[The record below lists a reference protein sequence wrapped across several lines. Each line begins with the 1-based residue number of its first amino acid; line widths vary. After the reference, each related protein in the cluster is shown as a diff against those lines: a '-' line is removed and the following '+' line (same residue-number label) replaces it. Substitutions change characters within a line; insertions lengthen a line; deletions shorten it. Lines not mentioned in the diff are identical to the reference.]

1 MTETRSNDPVLLRTI
16 LDAIPSFV
24 FVVDGDVRVLDYNR
38 AAAGLLG
45 EDRGSVLRHRAGDVL
60 RCIHSTDSPE
70 GCGHGQACGSCVV
83 RNSVTKAIHGNQVVR
98 NRAKM
103 ELATG
108 DAVTPLH
115 VLVTTSG
122 FDHDS
127 QRMVLLVVE
136 DISQI
141 VELHQI
147 IPICMYCKKIRTDD
161 QFWLKVEN
169 YFSRNW
175 DMNFSHGICP
185 ECYENEVR
193 KMAQANNNN
202 RQQGN
207 TEPANSAA
215 RANEPTAGE
224 GI

>member
-1 MTETRSNDPVLLRTI
+1 
-16 LDAIPSFV
+16 
-24 FVVDGDVRVLDYNR
+24 
-38 AAAGLLG
+38 
-45 EDRGSVLRHRAGDVL
+45 
-60 RCIHSTDSPE
+60 
-70 GCGHGQACGSCVV
+70 
-83 RNSVTKAIHGNQVVR
+83 
-98 NRAKM
+98 
-103 ELATG
+103 
-108 DAVTPLH
+108 

-161 QFWLKVEN
+161 QFWHKVEN

-185 ECYENEVR
+185 ECYEAEIG
-193 KMAQANNNN
+193 KMGLANKSN
-202 RQQGN
+202 QPQGMAK
-207 TEPANSAA
+207 PANSDACPEKPAA
-215 RANEPTAGE
+215 GGE
-224 GI
+224 I